1 MIGTLG
7 HAALV
12 LAFLAAVG
20 TMVAYWRVAQSP
32 TSRLEPF
39 AGKLFAL
46 HGLLILAASAVL
58 VWLIFNHQFQ
68 YYYVFN
74 YTSLDLQARYLWAAF
89 YSGQEGSLLMWV
101 LFSVLVGWGLIRWT
115 HPDYKAPVMVFM
127 MLTQVF
133 LLSMVLGIEIF
144 GTQIGASPFRLL
156 REQMPNAPIFMN
168 DPNFV
173 PADGSGLND
182 LLRSPWIVIHPPV
195 LFLGFASM
203 TVPFAFALAAVWKR
217 KYREWVRPALPW
229 ALAANVFL
237 LTAIFLGGYW
247 AYVTLSFGG
256 YWAWDPVENASLV
269 PWLVGTA
276 GIHTMLIQRRKDTG
290 VFSSIVF
297 AVLAYVLIVYS
308 TFLTRSGVL
317 GEASVHSFV
326 DLGLY
331 NQLLL
336 FMLTMLGLGVVLIG
350 IRFREMPSATKESPV
365 LSREMMAFA
374 AALLLFLLG
383 FVIIV
388 GTSSPILGRLFVE
401 NPTPPDIAFYVN
413 WSMPFGIAI
422 AIATLIGQIVWWR
435 RTETWEDVANRVLIP
450 VILASAATIAAII
463 LADIREIRFM
473 VYLMSG
479 FIGLFGNGSILAH
492 LLRKNAKLVGG
503 AVSHVGFAV
512 LIIGFLGA
520 AFDRPLLDAETDEY
534 NRAVKAGMVTGED
547 GFPVVTTIDMVEL
560 KKGEPKLLGGRWQ
573 VTYMEGNLTERNRPG
588 EQEYTLKFEDTK
600 RGGEPFFMIP
610 TVYPMIANSNAGN
623 LNWTVDPEVRTGW
636 FADLYVYVAGSSMV
650 ERERERLGG
659 VSEILSE
666 DGSMSMR
673 TLKLKKG
680 ASLEADGYRI
690 TFRDFELVDAA
701 TLAPNT
707 TIAVRALL
715 DVTPVNKDSL
725 FTLNPMFSI
734 VREDTLSNIRS
745 ETVDFSRDRQIR
757 FVNVNPS
764 SGEIELQLFG
774 VNRIRE
780 AEWILLTIEKKPLVS
795 VVWLGT
801 FLLMLGFS
809 IAIIRRWNE
818 LKDRRN
824 ETSMA

>member
-7 HAALV
+7 HVALV

-20 TMVAYWRVAQSP
+20 TMVAYWRIAQSP
-32 TSRLEPF
+32 ASRLKPV
-39 AGKLFAL
+39 ADPLFAL
-46 HGLLILAASAVL
+46 HGLLVLAASAVL

-74 YTSLDLQARYLWAAF
+74 YTSKDLQAQYLWAAF
-89 YSGQEGSLLMWV
+89 YSGQEGSILMWV
-101 LFSVLVGWGLIRWT
+101 LFSVLVGWALIRWT
-115 HPDYKAPVMVFM
+115 PTEYKAPVMVFM

-133 LLSMVLGIEIF
+133 LLSMVLGLEIF
-144 GTQIGASPFRLL
+144 GTKIGASPFRLL

-203 TVPFAFALAAVWKR
+203 TVPFAFALAAVWQR

-336 FMLTMLGLGVVLIG
+336 FMLTMLGVGVVLIG
-350 IRFREMPSATKESPV
+350 LRFREMPSATKESPI
-365 LSREMMAFA
+365 LSREVMAFL
-374 AALLLFLLG
+374 AALMLFLLG

-388 GTSSPILGRLFVE
+388 GTSSPILGKLFVE

-422 AIATLIGQIVWWR
+422 AVATVVGQLVWWR
-435 RTETWEDVANRVLIP
+435 RTESWENVASRVLVP
-450 VILASAATIAAII
+450 VILASAATIAAVV
-463 LADIREIRFM
+463 LADIREVRFM

-479 FIGLFGNGSILAH
+479 FIGLFGNGFILAH
-492 LLRKNAKLVGG
+492 LLRKNPKLVGG
-503 AVSHVGFAV
+503 AVSHIGFAV

-520 AFDRPLLDAETDEY
+520 AYDRPLLDAETDEY
-534 NRAVKAGMVTGED
+534 NRAVKAGMVTGDD

-573 VTYMEGNLTERNRPG
+573 VTYMDGQMTERNRPG
-588 EQEYTLKFEDTK
+588 EQEYTLKFEDT
-600 RGGEPFFMIP
+600 RHAGAPFFMMP
-610 TVYPMIANSNAGN
+610 TVYPMLANSNPGN

-636 FADLYVYVAGSSMV
+636 FSDLYVYVAGSSMV

-659 VSEILSE
+659 VSQLLSE
-666 DGSMSMR
+666 DGSMSLR

-680 ASLEADGYRI
+680 ASVEADGFRI
-690 TFRDFELVDAA
+690 TFREFELVDAA
-701 TLAPNT
+701 AMAPNT

-715 DVTPVNKDSL
+715 DVTPVNKDSV

-734 VREDTLSNIRS
+734 VREDTVSNIQS
-745 ETVDFSRDRQIR
+745 ETVAFSRDRQIR

-801 FLLMLGFS
+801 FLLMIGFS
-809 IAIIRRWNE
+809 IAIFRRWNE
-818 LKDRRN
+818 LKDLRH